1 MLEEA
6 RREKIDDLATLIQK
20 TFRGHANRTKWS
32 RLKDSTM
39 VISTYWKRWKDK
51 SNILEL
57 KQRRKEE
64 WAVLIIQKFY
74 RAWLVSLFFRR
85 RIKNSTDAFLR
96 CRTI

>member
-74 RAWLVSLFFRR
+74 RAWLVCTICCFSLLTL
-85 RIKNSTDAFLR
+85 I
-96 CRTI
+96 